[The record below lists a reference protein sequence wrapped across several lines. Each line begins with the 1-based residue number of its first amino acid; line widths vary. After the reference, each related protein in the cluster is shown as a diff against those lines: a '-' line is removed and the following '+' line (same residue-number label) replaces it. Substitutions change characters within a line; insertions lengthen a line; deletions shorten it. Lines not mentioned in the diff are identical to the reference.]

1 MSDLKPASQR
11 VQDEADKLGLLITVK
26 QLTDSTR
33 TADDAAK
40 ACDCTVAQIVKS
52 LVFRGKESNEPVLLL
67 VSGNNRVNEKKAAD
81 YAGEKLHRP
90 NAEYVRE
97 ITGFAIG
104 GIPPFAHTAPLR
116 TFIDQDLL
124 QHEVVWAAAGTPNS
138 VFAVEPKSL
147 ANAVGAQIVSVA

>member
-11 VQDEADKLGLLITVK
+11 VQDQADKLGLLITVK

-33 TADDAAK
+33 TADEAAE
-40 ACDCTVAQIVKS
+40 ACGCTVAQIVKS

-81 YAGEKLHRP
+81 YAGEKLQRP
-90 NAEYVRE
+90 DAEYVRE
-97 ITGFAIG
+97 ITGFTIG

-147 ANAVGAQIVSVA
+147 ANAVGAQIVSVS

>member
-33 TADDAAK
+33 TADEAAE
-40 ACDCTVAQIVKS
+40 ACGCTVAQIVKS

-81 YAGEKLHRP
+81 YAGEKLQRP
-90 NAEYVRE
+90 DAEYVRE